1 MNWGQKPPKHRTRM
15 SRPHSPDSGTLN
27 STAGS
32 RSLVEPHCISRLVW
46 TTVQYQHLIL
56 HAALKIMWWISSTRV
71 LTLSPVYHR
80 LPGYLWQW
88 DRSDV
93 LVTITAEMFNLKNQV
108 FEQWE
113 KTETQWGNAS
123 SPKTALAGKAVH
135 RRVTQMLQICFFFSE
150 YGCME
155 LFPLLLGV
163 FKLLNSEMSLDG
175 WMEFKGLKLFLG
187 KPQKGRISS
196 KKQTHSIF
204 PEHNYRKERALISF
218 RD

>member
-32 RSLVEPHCISRLVW
+32 RSLVEPHCISRLLW

-93 LVTITAEMFNLKNQV
+93 LVTITAEMFNLKNQI

-135 RRVTQMLQICFFFSE
+135 RRVTQMLQICFFFLSMVAWNCFHCFWV
-150 YGCME
+150 Y
-155 LFPLLLGV
+155 
-163 FKLLNSEMSLDG
+163 LNCWTVKWAWMDG
-175 WMEFKGLKLFLG
+175 WNLKV
-187 KPQKGRISS
+187 
-196 KKQTHSIF
+196 
-204 PEHNYRKERALISF
+204 
-218 RD
+218 